1 MQRVLAVALQRDTA
15 YHLALAVEFGNA
27 AAFPGA
33 ELDARDIAQKHRRA
47 ALHLESDL
55 FKVLA
60 VAQIAAAAHDIFGLG
75 HLDHA
80 AADIAVAGADGG
92 GDLGQSEAVGL
103 QLLRVDDYLVLLDE
117 TADTGDFGNTFG
129 LGEL

>member
-47 ALHLESDL
+47 AMHLESDL

-60 VAQIAAAAHDIFGLG
+60 VAQIAAAAHDIFSLG

-80 AADIAVAGADGG
+80 AADIAITGADDGRE
-92 GDLGQSEAVGL
+92 LRKRNTVGL
-103 QLLRVDDYLVLLDE
+103 QLLWVDDDLVLLDE
-117 TADTGDFGNTFG
+117 AADTGDF
-129 LGEL
+129 